1 MLKALGVGLLML
13 AMCPFALPTAEGCH
27 EERDRLRDR
36 RHALDEDLRH
46 YSHRCEGVPPRVYA
60 DRGCREWRHRIDNE
74 KMQLDR
80 HQHEFEMRCR

>member
-27 EERDRLRDR
+27 EERERLRDR
-36 RHALDEDLRH
+36 RHALEEDMRH
-46 YSHRCEGVPPRVYA
+46 YSHRCEGVSPYEYRE
-60 DRGCREWRHRIDNE
+60 RGCREWRHRIDE
-74 KMQLDR
+74 ERARLDR